1 MKKRVYLTYPKEQVK
16 EPLLYHV
23 GQRFKVVTNI
33 RQASVS
39 DKVGLVALEME
50 GEPEEIE
57 KAIKFFV
64 EKGVKVEPIELD
76 IIEEL

>member
-16 EPLLYHV
+16 EPLLYRV
-23 GQRFKVVTNI
+23 AQLYKVVTNI

-39 DKVGLVALEME
+39 DRIGLVALEIE

-57 KAIKFFV
+57 KAVKFLT

-76 IIEEL
+76 IIE

>member
-23 GQRFKVVTNI
+23 AKLFKVVTNI

-39 DKVGLVALEME
+39 DKIGLVALELE
-50 GEPEEIE
+50 GEEGEID
-57 KAIKFFV
+57 KAIKYFID
-64 EKGVKVEPIELD
+64 KGVKVEPIELD
-76 IIEEL
+76 IIE

>member
-1 MKKRVYLTYPKEQVK
+1 LKKRVYLTYPKEQVK

-33 RQASVS
+33 RQATVS

-57 KAIKFFV
+57 KAIKFFI

-76 IIEEL
+76 IIE

>member
-23 GQRFKVVTNI
+23 GQLFKVVTNI

-57 KAIKFFV
+57 KAIRFFI

-76 IIEEL
+76 IIE

>member
-1 MKKRVYLTYPKEQVK
+1 MKKRIYLTYPKEQVK

-23 GQRFKVVTNI
+23 SKQFNVVTNI

-39 DKVGLVALEME
+39 DKIGLVALELD

-57 KAIKFFV
+57 KAINFFI

-76 IIEEL
+76 VIE

>member
-1 MKKRVYLTYPKEQVK
+1 LKKRVYLTYPKEQVK

-57 KAIKFFV
+57 KAIKFFI

-76 IIEEL
+76 IIE